1 MTAHRTLRFNV
12 NDLLINK
19 DPNCDFSGL
28 VPGSKGYL
36 RAEFNFSSEW
46 DGCAKVAAFYT
57 RFGKE
62 LSHAVLEDGKS
73 CIVPEEA
80 LKRKIFKVRV
90 FGTNGDIVLPTNEVE
105 VNQNG
110 GTT

>member
-1 MTAHRTLRFNV
+1 MTTLRTLRFKV
-12 NDLLINK
+12 DDLLITK

-36 RAEFNFSSEW
+36 RAEFDFSSEW

-57 RFGKE
+57 RFDKE
-62 LSHAVLEDGKS
+62 ICHAVLEDGKS
-73 CIVPEEA
+73 CIIPEEA
-80 LKRKIFKVRV
+80 LKRTIFQVSV
-90 FGTNGDIVLPTNEVE
+90 FGTNGDIVLPTNKVE

-110 GTT
+110 GAA